1 MDIKKVAHSPPAK
14 DRPNILPARYVLP
27 PCSKH
32 RSRHVRS
39 ASVSRSSPALGQRE
53 NRAHEDLCE
62 STHGTF

>member
-32 RSRHVRS
+32 RSRHVCS